1 MEKPYVVGIDIG
13 GTNTVFGIVDAR
25 GTIIASGAVKTQVYP
40 TVEEYADEVCKNLL
54 PLIIANGGV
63 DKIKG
68 IGIGAPNGNYYTG
81 TIEFAP
87 NLPWKGVLP
96 LASMFEERLGIPTAL
111 TNDAN
116 AAAVG
121 EMTYGAARGMKDFI
135 MITLGTGVGSGI
147 VINGQVVYGHDGFAG
162 ELGHVIVRRDGRI
175 CGCGRK
181 GCLETYCSATG
192 VARTAREFLAA
203 RTDASLLR
211 NIPAE
216 SIVSKDVY
224 DAAVQGDKL
233 AQEIFEFTGN
243 ILGEALADAIAFS
256 SPEAIILF
264 GGLAKSGDYI
274 MKPIMKAMENN
285 LLNIYKGKA
294 KLLVS
299 ELKDSDAAVLGA
311 SALAWELKDLREYIL
326 YKCFIG
332 ASAGK
337 FFRGLFLSVR
347 AGASGCTPISFCQRC
362 HFVFSIVSRRAYS
375 DLWFEIRGKNE
386 FQLISGSSKRCLI
399 ELNSHRKKG
408 IFFYFVS
415 CDSESCN

>member
-1 MEKPYVVGIDIG
+1 MNSSMEKPYVVGIDIG

-192 VARTAREFLAA
+192 VARTAREFLVA
-203 RTDASLLR
+203 RSEPSLLR
-211 NIPAE
+211 NIPSE
-216 SIVSKDVY
+216 EIQSKDVY
-224 DAAVQGDKL
+224 DAAVKGDKL
-233 AQEIFEFTGN
+233 ALEIFEFTGKV
-243 ILGEALADAIAFS
+243 LGTALANFVAFS

-274 MKPIMKAMENN
+274 MKPIQKALEENV
-285 LLNIYKGKA
+285 LNIYKGKT
-294 KLLVS
+294 KLLLS
-299 ELKDSDAAVLGA
+299 QLKDADAAVLGA
-311 SALAWELKDLREYIL
+311 GALGWEVRE
-326 YKCFIG
+326 
-332 ASAGK
+332 S
-337 FFRGLFLSVR
+337 
-347 AGASGCTPISFCQRC
+347 
-362 HFVFSIVSRRAYS
+362 
-375 DLWFEIRGKNE
+375 
-386 FQLISGSSKRCLI
+386 
-399 ELNSHRKKG
+399 
-408 IFFYFVS
+408 
-415 CDSESCN
+415 